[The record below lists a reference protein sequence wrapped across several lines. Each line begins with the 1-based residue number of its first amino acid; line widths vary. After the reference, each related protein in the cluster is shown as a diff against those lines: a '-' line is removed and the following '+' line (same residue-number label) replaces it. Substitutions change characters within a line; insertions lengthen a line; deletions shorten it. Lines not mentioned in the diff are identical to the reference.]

1 MNCLEFRRQADTD
14 PNCPDPAFVQHKLE
28 CTECVSLVARV
39 SRFQAIL
46 NGAVRFDTPENLSS
60 KILLKQSFFDA
71 SFRISRR
78 KTMALAAC
86 VVAVVGAGVYGSI
99 LLARQS
105 ELAREVF
112 ALIRAAPYA
121 VQPKTPLATDTIAK
135 ALAPAGLKVSQDIR
149 GVTFAGP
156 CLLKN
161 KIAGHLVF
169 QGSVAPVTVFV
180 IPGIRVESAESIRGD
195 ELRGVLVPYGSGT
208 LAIVGAPKENL
219 EAVREKVGSAIEFRS
234 A

>member
-14 PNCPDPAFVQHKLE
+14 PNCPDPAFQQHKLQCSE
-28 CTECVSLVARV
+28 CASLVARV
-39 SRFQAIL
+39 SRLQTIL

-60 KILLKQSFFDA
+60 RILLKQSFSDV
-71 SFRISRR
+71 SSRVSRR
-78 KTMALAAC
+78 KTLALAASV
-86 VVAVVGAGVYGSI
+86 VVAVGAGVYGSI

-121 VQPKTPLATDTIAK
+121 VKPKTPLATDTIAK

-149 GVTFAGP
+149 GVTFAGL

-161 KIAGHLVF
+161 RIAGHLVF

-180 IPGIRVESAESIRGD
+180 IPGIRIESTESIRSD
-195 ELRGVLVPYGSGT
+195 ALRGILVPYGSGT

-219 EAVREKVGSAIEFRS
+219 DAVREQVGSVIEFRS